1 MPTCRTACDIP
12 LLLNT
17 STAGLHVLNCYLQM
31 SEQLKYALT
40 KTQAELTVTEN
51 LYQPKWLGH
60 LAPHAKIYIVW
71 ADIFNSLKGPKDSS
85 LGDCVKMATGGRA
98 VVEHSGAAPC

>member
-1 MPTCRTACDIP
+1 MLLACSYP
-12 LLLNT
+12 GGCLQT
-17 STAGLHVLNCYLQM
+17 SPELVNVIMKLR
-31 SEQLKYALT
+31 
-40 KTQAELTVTEN
+40 AEFTLTEN
-51 LYQPKWLGH
+51 MEQPKWLGH

-98 VVEHSGAAPC
+98 VLEHSGAAPC